1 MSSFKTS
8 YSNLLINKE
17 ALYFTCIKILLLW
30 SLLLGAV
37 ILVSI
42 YVKQSLAQ
50 FTYKQTQKI
59 SNNSM
64 FQ

>member
-8 YSNLLINKE
+8 YLNLLINKE